1 MKTIGNLVGN
11 EAINTAAVLALSGTL
26 VALVAKGNGPM
37 SLRGIVS
44 VTLSN
49 PVPRPEPT
57 SARGADVSL
66 ETDHTKIAA

>member
-1 MKTIGNLVGN
+1 MKMIGKLLGSEGMNV
-11 EAINTAAVLALSGTL
+11 ATVVALSGTL
-26 VALVAKGNGPM
+26 AALVVKGNGPM

-44 VTLSN
+44 GTLSN

>member
-1 MKTIGNLVGN
+1 MKMIGKLLGSEGMNV
-11 EAINTAAVLALSGTL
+11 AAVVALSGTL
-26 VALVAKGNGPM
+26 AALVAKGNGPM

-44 VTLSN
+44 GTLSN

-57 SARGADVSL
+57 SSRGADVTL

>member
-1 MKTIGNLVGN
+1 MKMIGKLLGSEDMNV
-11 EAINTAAVLALSGTL
+11 AAVLALSGTL

-37 SLRGIVS
+37 SLKGIVS
-44 VTLSN
+44 RTLSN

-66 ETDHTKIAA
+66 EADHAQIAA